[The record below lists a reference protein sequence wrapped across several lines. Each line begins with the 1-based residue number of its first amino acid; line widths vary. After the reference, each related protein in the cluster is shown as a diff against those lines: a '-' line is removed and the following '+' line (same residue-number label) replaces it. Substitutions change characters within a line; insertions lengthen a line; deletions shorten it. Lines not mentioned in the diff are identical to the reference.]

1 MSNNAKDRVIMG
13 QADLIARITKS
24 LYGGAKLI
32 YDDKANS
39 FEMARY
45 GLFWKA
51 QKNFLVGLEYHHTGD
66 MSAIETT
73 INHKVNLDT
82 SVGSTIIYDL
92 TKKRLSN
99 QNVIERRIDPNT
111 TVKAKIDN
119 LGLFDLSVSG
129 SISPSLQATFT
140 SGGNIASFFNGVA
153 KTEQTYAGLAFTF
166 TAL

>member
-1 MSNNAKDRVIMG
+1 
-13 QADLIARITKS
+13 
-24 LYGGAKLI
+24 
-32 YDDKANS
+32 
-39 FEMARY
+39 
-45 GLFWKA
+45 
-51 QKNFLVGLEYHHTGD
+51 

-92 TKKRLSN
+92 DKKRLSN
-99 QNVIERRIDPNT
+99 QNVIEHRIEPNT

-140 SGGNIASFFNGVA
+140 SGGNITSFFNGVA